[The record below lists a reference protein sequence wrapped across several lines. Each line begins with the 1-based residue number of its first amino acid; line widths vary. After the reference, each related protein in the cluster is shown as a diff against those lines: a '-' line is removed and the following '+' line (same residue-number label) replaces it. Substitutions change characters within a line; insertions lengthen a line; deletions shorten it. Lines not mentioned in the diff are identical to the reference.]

1 MTRMRVQIVVFDGFD
16 EIDVF
21 GTFEPLAV
29 AGVAVE
35 LARAGGPGTVTSA
48 RNVRVEVEATLGEGP
63 DLDGVV
69 VPGGGW
75 LNRAPEGAWAQVQR
89 GDLLTRL
96 VEIREQVPWIASVC
110 AGGMVLAHAGLL
122 EGRRA
127 TTNRNCF
134 HEFRSLVGTLIDAR
148 VVDDGDL
155 ITAGA
160 LTSGLDLGL
169 HIVQR
174 FLGRDAAEHAS
185 KGLEYPADEMW
196 SDPTYIVGE
205 ARD

>member
-1 MTRMRVQIVVFDGFD
+1 MKVQIAVFDGFD

-29 AGVAVE
+29 AGVDVE
-35 LARAGGPGTVTSA
+35 LARPGSSGQVRSA
-48 RNVRVEVEATLGEGP
+48 RGVRVEVDTVLGDES
-63 DLDGVV
+63 DVDGIV

-75 LNRAPEGAWAQVQR
+75 LNRAAEGAWAEVQR
-89 GDLLTRL
+89 GELPARL
-96 VEIREQVPWIASVC
+96 VELRARVPWLASVC

-122 EGRRA
+122 AGRSA
-127 TTNRNCF
+127 TTNRNCYD
-134 HEFRSLVGTLIDAR
+134 EFRPLVGELVDAR

-169 HIVQR
+169 HLVQR
-174 FLGRDAAEHAS
+174 FLGQQAAEQAS
-185 KGLEYPADEMW
+185 RALEYPAGAVW
-196 SDPTYIVGE
+196 SDPTHVVGE
-205 ARD
+205 GHH